1 MKSYL
6 KFLLLLSFST
16 QLFASNGWNEKD
28 LSEIYKYVNES
39 GFNGA
44 ILVSHQGKLI
54 VEEYLGYADSEK
66 TTELTRQHLFS
77 PGSVGKEFTTVGIM
91 MLEDQGLLSYE
102 DKVSKFLTELPEW
115 AKNVTIHQILNHTS
129 GFPKI
134 KWKKNISTTDA
145 IKQILNSEGLFE
157 PGNGYQYSN
166 LNVVT
171 RALVI
176 EALTEMPF
184 SAFMYD
190 NIFEPAKIKDS
201 YQQLTL
207 KDNSTKKVVGDYP
220 TYLNGVTVYVT
231 PIDLMKFEN
240 ALTSNLLIPFADV
253 QTKLDGDELSGQNNR
268 ALYDFGL
275 FSKDSMGTL
284 LRWKH
289 DGSNPSH
296 HTLKFHDF
304 ENDLVIIIMSSDG
317 NKSTLYQIKE
327 KIVER
332 LAASAD

>member
-1 MKSYL
+1 
-6 KFLLLLSFST
+6 
-16 QLFASNGWNEKD
+16 
-28 LSEIYKYVNES
+28 
-39 GFNGA
+39 
-44 ILVSHQGKLI
+44 
-54 VEEYLGYADSEK
+54 
-66 TTELTRQHLFS
+66 
-77 PGSVGKEFTTVGIM
+77 
-91 MLEDQGLLSYE
+91 
-102 DKVSKFLTELPEW
+102 
-115 AKNVTIHQILNHTS
+115 
-129 GFPKI
+129 
-134 KWKKNISTTDA
+134 
-145 IKQILNSEGLFE
+145 
-157 PGNGYQYSN
+157 
-166 LNVVT
+166 
-171 RALVI
+171 LVI

-220 TYLNGVTVYVT
+220 TYLNGVTVHVT

-268 ALYDFGL
+268 ALYDFGS